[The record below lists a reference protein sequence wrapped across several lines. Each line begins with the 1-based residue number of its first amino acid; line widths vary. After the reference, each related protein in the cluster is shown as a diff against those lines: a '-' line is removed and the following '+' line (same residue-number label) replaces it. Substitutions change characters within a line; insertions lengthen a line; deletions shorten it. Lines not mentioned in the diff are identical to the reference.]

1 MLHYI
6 SYIVANVSNIVD
18 YLCKCIQ
25 LGWCVFHL
33 NNRYLGLLIGK
44 IRKCSSEYMS
54 RFNGF
59 CYGVK
64 TNTLMT
70 LKNMHARSFFF
81 KDLATPIGFIRAYM
95 LIEFSKLQN
104 IYIKKHWKRLFNTAI
119 ITGFNMI
126 LLFYFI
132 SVVRNDFY

>member
-44 IRKCSSEYMS
+44 IKKCSSEYMS

-64 TNTLMT
+64 TNTFWEE
-70 LKNMHARSFFF
+70 KRNMYLSNITIFSNGPWWSLSSFIYSNIPYSGSVPHFH
-81 KDLATPIGFIRAYM
+81 KKCLTEM
-95 LIEFSKLQN
+95 LVLIWSLQ
-104 IYIKKHWKRLFNTAI
+104 
-119 ITGFNMI
+119 
-126 LLFYFI
+126 LFYHKKVI
-132 SVVRNDFY
+132 TDGYR